1 MRIVLIYLI
10 FSLYLH
16 ESYSQAI
23 TVNGVGL
30 TSVSGPGGPGS
41 CNGDYKFLNNGIPT
55 PSISGNCV
63 VLTDGTPANGEGDVW
78 VCSALD
84 LTNDFNLTFT
94 ANFGTNPNSGDGIA
108 FVLNGNND
116 ASLGGVG
123 GNIGYEA
130 LNNAVAV
137 EFDTW
142 PDADINC
149 HHAEINQNGFS
160 NNLSS
165 PIPLKSCCGSIVD
178 GSDYDICI
186 TWDVLTGTTGNLT
199 ATFDGNVVGTYSG
212 DLAVLLGNNSSPNW
226 GFTSGC
232 GAGGGQIQTVC
243 DVVMENQSLTVS
255 NCSTCTPPAVTGNP
269 LTETICSG
277 ETTSL
282 SISGSGGTSYCWQ
295 ASDNL
300 NVNGETTTITNETS
314 SSFIIG
320 ETLING
326 VPGTQTVI
334 YNVYPES
341 NSGCFGIPLSL
352 TVTVLDAG
360 DPACN
365 CPSPYSVG
373 APSTTP
379 TVCIS
384 TPLVN
389 VTHGTTN
396 STGIDSDGI
405 SGANGLPPGVGAS
418 FSGNASN
425 GVVTISG
432 TPTQAGTFNYS
443 IPFTGGC
450 GTATA
455 TGTIT
460 VIQTPTADSPT
471 DVTACDS
478 YVLPSLGVGDYFS
491 SPGGVGP
498 ISVGSTITATQIIY
512 VYAETGTVPNCTD
525 ENSFTVTIN
534 TAPTADSPTDVTAC
548 DSYVLPSLGVGD
560 YFSSTNGVG
569 PISVGS
575 TITATQIIY
584 VYAETG
590 TVPNCTDESSFTVTI
605 NSTPTADSPTDVTAC
620 DSYVLPSLNVGDYYS
635 SPGGVGP
642 ISVGSTITAT
652 QTIYV
657 YAETG
662 TVPNCSDENS
672 FTVTINSTQVADS
685 PTDVTACDSY
695 VLPSLNIGNYYSSPG
710 GVGPISVGST
720 IASTQTI
727 YVYAETGTV
736 PNCTDESSFTVTI
749 EITPSYSLVASDPT
763 FCNGSDGNILISG
776 LLNNTSYDVTYD
788 DGITVVGPSSMIS
801 DGAGQITISNLIA
814 GNYDV
819 FLSVGGSLCTGIV
832 MSSSLSNPGAPD
844 INPIADYSACD
855 IGYVLPAITGASLS
869 GSQAYY
875 DAPGGPAGGG
885 ALIPIGTNYNSPSN
899 VTLYAYDENGVCS
912 DQEPLTININ
922 TTPTADSPIDVT
934 ACDSYVLP
942 SLNVGDYY
950 SSPNGVGP
958 ISVGSTITATQTIYV
973 YAETGTVPNCTDENS
988 FTVTIN
994 STPVADSPTDATACD
1009 SYVLPSLNVGDYFS
1023 SPGGVG
1029 PISVGSTITA
1039 TQTIYVYVETSTVP
1053 NCSDENSFTVTINS
1067 TPTADSPVDVTA
1079 CDSYVLPL
1087 LSVGDYFSS
1096 PNGVGPISVGSSINT
1111 TQTIYVYAET
1121 GTVPNCTDENSFT
1134 VTINST
1140 PVADSPTD
1148 VTACDSYVLP
1158 SLGVGDYFSSP
1169 GGVGP
1174 ISVGS
1179 TITATQTIYVYA
1191 DSGTVPNCADE
1202 NSFTIDIATF
1212 NTGTDVQLAC
1222 DSYVWIDGNTYT
1234 ASNNTAQW
1242 TLTNIAGCDSL
1253 VTLDLTINPSL
1264 SGPSIDNSSIVIIP
1278 ETCASENGSITGIV
1292 ASGGQLPHVYDW
1304 NGVSSSSADTLGLAG
1319 GSYTLTVTDDNGCF
1333 STFGPIVVGSISG
1346 PSIDPTL
1353 ISIIN
1358 EDCNAGNGSI
1368 TGITIIGGTGP
1379 YSYAWNGVAGNLDA
1393 TNLSNNDY
1401 SLVVTDDNGCTDSYG
1416 PISISN
1422 SGAPNADFDLSGN
1435 PISVGETL
1443 VVTNNSSN
1451 GSVSYLWDLGDGTTS
1466 TNDDPSITYN
1476 AEGAYTICLI
1486 AYTAT
1491 NCPDTA
1497 CQIVEVIEEVESV
1510 IGIPTAF
1517 SPNNDTHND
1526 VLYVRG
1532 SGIQSFTLVIYN
1544 RYGEKVF
1551 ETNDLSSGWDG
1562 TYKGQPENTGVF
1574 AYYLEYEYVNGDK
1587 NSLKG
1592 NITLVK

>member
-186 TWDVLTGTTGNLT
+186 TWDVLTGTTGNLI

-389 VTHGTTN
+389 VTQGTTN

-478 YVLPSLGVGDYFS
+478 YVLPSLNVGDYFS

-498 ISVGSTITATQIIY
+498 ISVGSA
-512 VYAETGTVPNCTD
+512 
-525 ENSFTVTIN
+525 
-534 TAPTADSPTDVTAC
+534 
-548 DSYVLPSLGVGD
+548 
-560 YFSSTNGVG
+560 
-569 PISVGS
+569 
-575 TITATQIIY
+575 
-584 VYAETG
+584 
-590 TVPNCTDESSFTVTI
+590 
-605 NSTPTADSPTDVTAC
+605 
-620 DSYVLPSLNVGDYYS
+620 
-635 SPGGVGP
+635 
-642 ISVGSTITAT
+642 
-652 QTIYV
+652 
-657 YAETG
+657 
-662 TVPNCSDENS
+662 
-672 FTVTINSTQVADS
+672 
-685 PTDVTACDSY
+685 
-695 VLPSLNIGNYYSSPG
+695 
-710 GVGPISVGST
+710 
-720 IASTQTI
+720 
-727 YVYAETGTV
+727 
-736 PNCTDESSFTVTI
+736 
-749 EITPSYSLVASDPT
+749 
-763 FCNGSDGNILISG
+763 
-776 LLNNTSYDVTYD
+776 
-788 DGITVVGPSSMIS
+788 
-801 DGAGQITISNLIA
+801 
-814 GNYDV
+814 
-819 FLSVGGSLCTGIV
+819 
-832 MSSSLSNPGAPD
+832 
-844 INPIADYSACD
+844 
-855 IGYVLPAITGASLS
+855 
-869 GSQAYY
+869 
-875 DAPGGPAGGG
+875 
-885 ALIPIGTNYNSPSN
+885 
-899 VTLYAYDENGVCS
+899 
-912 DQEPLTININ
+912 
-922 TTPTADSPIDVT
+922 
-934 ACDSYVLP
+934 
-942 SLNVGDYY
+942 
-950 SSPNGVGP
+950 
-958 ISVGSTITATQTIYV
+958 ITATQTIYV

-994 STPVADSPTDATACD
+994 TDT
-1009 SYVLPSLNVGDYFS
+1009 
-1023 SPGGVG
+1023 
-1029 PISVGSTITA
+1029 
-1039 TQTIYVYVETSTVP
+1039 
-1053 NCSDENSFTVTINS
+1053 NSRFT
-1067 TPTADSPVDVTA
+1067 D
-1079 CDSYVLPL
+1079 
-1087 LSVGDYFSS
+1087 
-1096 PNGVGPISVGSSINT
+1096 
-1111 TQTIYVYAET
+1111 
-1121 GTVPNCTDENSFT
+1121 
-1134 VTINST
+1134 
-1140 PVADSPTD
+1140 
-1148 VTACDSYVLP
+1148 
-1158 SLGVGDYFSSP
+1158 
-1169 GGVGP
+1169 
-1174 ISVGS
+1174 
-1179 TITATQTIYVYA
+1179 
-1191 DSGTVPNCADE
+1191 
-1202 NSFTIDIATF
+1202 
-1212 NTGTDVQLAC
+1212 
-1222 DSYVWIDGNTYT
+1222 
-1234 ASNNTAQW
+1234 
-1242 TLTNIAGCDSL
+1242 
-1253 VTLDLTINPSL
+1253 
-1264 SGPSIDNSSIVIIP
+1264 
-1278 ETCASENGSITGIV
+1278 
-1292 ASGGQLPHVYDW
+1292 
-1304 NGVSSSSADTLGLAG
+1304 
-1319 GSYTLTVTDDNGCF
+1319 
-1333 STFGPIVVGSISG
+1333 
-1346 PSIDPTL
+1346 
-1353 ISIIN
+1353 
-1358 EDCNAGNGSI
+1358 
-1368 TGITIIGGTGP
+1368 
-1379 YSYAWNGVAGNLDA
+1379 
-1393 TNLSNNDY
+1393 
-1401 SLVVTDDNGCTDSYG
+1401 
-1416 PISISN
+1416 
-1422 SGAPNADFDLSGN
+1422 
-1435 PISVGETL
+1435 
-1443 VVTNNSSN
+1443 
-1451 GSVSYLWDLGDGTTS
+1451 
-1466 TNDDPSITYN
+1466 
-1476 AEGAYTICLI
+1476 
-1486 AYTAT
+1486 
-1491 NCPDTA
+1491 
-1497 CQIVEVIEEVESV
+1497 
-1510 IGIPTAF
+1510 
-1517 SPNNDTHND
+1517 
-1526 VLYVRG
+1526 
-1532 SGIQSFTLVIYN
+1532 
-1544 RYGEKVF
+1544 
-1551 ETNDLSSGWDG
+1551 
-1562 TYKGQPENTGVF
+1562 
-1574 AYYLEYEYVNGDK
+1574 
-1587 NSLKG
+1587 
-1592 NITLVK
+1592 

>member
-973 YAETGTVPNCTDENS
+973 YA
-988 FTVTIN
+988 
-994 STPVADSPTDATACD
+994 
-1009 SYVLPSLNVGDYFS
+1009 
-1023 SPGGVG
+1023 
-1029 PISVGSTITA
+1029 
-1039 TQTIYVYVETSTVP
+1039 
-1053 NCSDENSFTVTINS
+1053 
-1067 TPTADSPVDVTA
+1067 
-1079 CDSYVLPL
+1079 
-1087 LSVGDYFSS
+1087 
-1096 PNGVGPISVGSSINT
+1096 
-1111 TQTIYVYAET
+1111 
-1121 GTVPNCTDENSFT
+1121 
-1134 VTINST
+1134 
-1140 PVADSPTD
+1140 
-1148 VTACDSYVLP
+1148 
-1158 SLGVGDYFSSP
+1158 
-1169 GGVGP
+1169 
-1174 ISVGS
+1174 
-1179 TITATQTIYVYA
+1179 